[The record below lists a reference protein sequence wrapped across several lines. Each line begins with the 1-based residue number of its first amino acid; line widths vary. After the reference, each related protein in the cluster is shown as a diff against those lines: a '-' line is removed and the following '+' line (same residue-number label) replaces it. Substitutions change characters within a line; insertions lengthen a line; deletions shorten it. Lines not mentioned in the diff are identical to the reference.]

1 MIEWLIDEMKE
12 WMGGS
17 MEVIRWTIS
26 WHGKQ
31 HGTELHHLI
40 AWKTKTFDG

>member
-12 WMGGS
+12 WIDGS

-26 WHGKQ
+26 GMVNNM
-31 HGTELHHLI
+31 GRSYI
-40 AWKTKTFDG
+40 I